1 MSIPLPPHIQ
11 SALPSPSHPHH
22 SSSSP
27 SLTPLLCYACHTT
40 LTSRSSRGT
49 ALQSKNSSKSPTDVI
64 APLPVW
70 VSSRLLDSVA
80 NPGDDT
86 RDDLEGE
93 AEDAWQ
99 SKKMDVREM
108 RNVVKGFLLE
118 D

>member
-11 SALPSPSHPHH
+11 SAIPPPLHPHH

-27 SLTPLLCYACHTT
+27 SLMPLLCYACHTT

-49 ALQSKNSSKSPTDVI
+49 ALQSKNLSKSPTDVI

-70 VSSRLLDSVA
+70 VSSRLLDSVV
-80 NPGDDT
+80 NPRDEM
-86 RDDLEGE
+86 RDDLGGE
-93 AEDAWQ
+93 AEYAWQ

-108 RNVVKGFLLE
+108 RDAVKDFLLE